1 MLFNSY
7 SFLFGFLPCVL
18 AGWWGLHRWKQARLA
33 FLTASS
39 WFFYAWWDWRFLPV
53 LILATSVDYVAG
65 LWISATEDQLRRRV
79 LLATSL
85 ATNLGIL
92 AYFKYAGFF
101 LGSLNGVGK
110 AVGLTLGL
118 PALAV
123 VLPIGISFYTFNS
136 MSYTIDIFRRK
147 IEPTHNLL
155 EYTTFVSLFPHL
167 IAGPIVRFTDL
178 AGQLRRLTPSLTS
191 EQASLGLFFL
201 ACGLVKKLL
210 IADQLHPY
218 VSRLY
223 DAHSHLGLLTGW
235 AAAVGYSL
243 QLYFDFSGYSD
254 MAVGLALL
262 LGFRFPQNFNSP
274 FKAENISDFW
284 RRWHMSLS
292 SWFRDYLFIPL
303 GGSRCGTRK
312 TIRNLVIT
320 MFLVGLWHGAAW
332 TFIVWGLVH
341 GAYLGGHALLKRAS
355 LTPRNVA
362 LNRAITFLLVCAAFV
377 IFRSPSLGTAGDILS
392 SMAGLHGLDP
402 TVRLHALLP
411 VRFALLVGLL
421 LLFVNLAPNTWQIRI
436 QPRVWHGA
444 LAGAAAALAIMTISQ
459 PHPFIYFQF

>member
-18 AGWWGLHRWKQARLA
+18 AGWWLLRPWKQPRLA

-39 WFFYAWWDWRFLPV
+39 WFFYAWWDWRYLPV
-53 LILATSVDYVAG
+53 LILATSVDYIAG
-65 LWISATEDQLRRRV
+65 HRISSSTDERWRRL

-85 ATNLGIL
+85 ATNIGIL

-101 LGSLNGVGK
+101 FGSLNGIGR
-110 AVGLTLGL
+110 AVGMGAQL
-118 PALAV
+118 PPLHIL
-123 VLPIGISFYTFNS
+123 LPIGISFYTFNS

-147 IEPTHNLL
+147 VEPTRNLL

-178 AGQLRRLTPSLTS
+178 ADQLERLTPRLTS
-191 EQASLGLFFL
+191 KQASRGMFFL
-201 ACGLVKKLL
+201 SCGLVKKLL
-210 IADQLHPY
+210 IADQLHGY

-223 DAHSHLGLLTGW
+223 ASHAHLGLLTGW

-243 QLYFDFSGYSD
+243 ELYFDFSGYSD
-254 MAVGLALL
+254 MAVGLAAL

-303 GGSRCGTRK
+303 GGSQQGTRR
-312 TIRNLVIT
+312 TIRNLLIT
-320 MFLVGLWHGAAW
+320 MFLAGLWHGAAW
-332 TFIVWGLVH
+332 TFVIWGLVH
-341 GAYLGGHALLKRAS
+341 GTFLAGHALLRRVG
-355 LTPRNVA
+355 LTPSSAA
-362 LNRAITFLLVCAAFV
+362 LNRLITFTLVCAAFV
-377 IFRSPSLGTAGDILS
+377 IFRSHGLDIAGDILS
-392 SMAGLHGLDP
+392 SMIGLHGVDP
-402 TVRLHALLP
+402 ATRIHALLP
-411 VRFALLVGLL
+411 PKFVLLIGAL
-421 LLFVNLAPNTWQIRI
+421 LLFVNLAPNTWETRLR
-436 QPRVWHGA
+436 PRLWQGA
-444 LAGAAAALAIMTISQ
+444 FAGAAAAVAIMTIAQ

>member
-7 SFLFGFLPCVL
+7 VFLFAFLPAVL
-18 AGWWGLHRWKQARLA
+18 AGWWGLSRWKPVRLA
-33 FLTASS
+33 FLTGAS
-39 WFFYAWWDWRFLPV
+39 WFFYAWWDWRYLPV
-53 LILATSVDYVAG
+53 LIAAASVDFLAG
-65 LWISATEDQLRRRV
+65 RWIAASASEPRRRL

-85 ATNLGIL
+85 ATNVGIL

-101 LGSLNGVGK
+101 FGSLNGIGR
-110 AVGLTLGL
+110 ALGL
-118 PALAV
+118 GAGLPPLRIL
-123 VLPIGISFYTFNS
+123 LPIGISFYTFNS

-147 IEPTHNLL
+147 VEPTRNVL
-155 EYTTFVSLFPHL
+155 EYTTFVGLFPHL

-178 AGQLRRLTPSLTS
+178 AGQLRRLTPRLTS
-191 EQASLGLFFL
+191 RHAALGVYFL
-201 ACGLVKKLL
+201 SCGLVKKLL

-223 DAHSHLGLLTGW
+223 LDHAHLGLLTGW

-254 MAVGLALL
+254 MAVGLAWL

-303 GGSRCGTRK
+303 GGSHRGPKPTRL
-312 TIRNLVIT
+312 NLVLT

-332 TFIVWGLVH
+332 TFVVWGLVH
-341 GAYLGGHALLKRAS
+341 GLFLGSHAVLRRAG
-355 LTPRNVA
+355 LTPSSTV
-362 LNRAITFLLVCAAFV
+362 LNRVVTFLLVCAAFV
-377 IFRSPSLGTAGDILS
+377 IFRSPSLGVAGDVLS
-392 SMAGLHGLDP
+392 SMLGLHGLG
-402 TVRLHALLP
+402 TAAQVHALLP
-411 VRFALLVGLL
+411 AEFVLLIAALLV
-421 LLFVNLAPNTWQIRI
+421 FV
-436 QPRVWHGA
+436 
-444 LAGAAAALAIMTISQ
+444 
-459 PHPFIYFQF
+459 

>member
-7 SFLFGFLPCVL
+7 GFLFGFLPCVL
-18 AGWWGLHRWKQARLA
+18 AGWWGLRRWKQARLA
-33 FLTASS
+33 FLTAAS
-39 WFFYAWWDWRFLPV
+39 WFFYAWWDWRYLPV
-53 LILATSVDYVAG
+53 LILATSVDFVAG
-65 LWISATEDQLRRRV
+65 LWIHATENELGRRV

-101 LGSLNGVGK
+101 FGSLNGIGR
-110 AVGLTLGL
+110 AAGLGPQL
-118 PALAV
+118 PSLHIL
-123 VLPIGISFYTFNS
+123 LPIGISFYTFNS

-147 IEPTHNLL
+147 IEPTRNVL

-178 AGQLRRLTPSLTS
+178 AGQLRRLTPRLTS
-191 EQASLGLFFL
+191 EQASLGMFFL

-218 VSRLY
+218 VTRLY
-223 DAHSHLGLLTGW
+223 DSHAHLGLLTGW

-254 MAVGLALL
+254 MAVGLAML

-303 GGSRCGTRK
+303 GGSRCGTGR

-332 TFIVWGLVH
+332 TFIIWGLVH
-341 GAYLGGHALLKRAS
+341 GAYLGGHALLRKAG
-355 LTPRNVA
+355 LTPRSVA
-362 LNRAITFLLVCAAFV
+362 VNRVITFALVCAAFV
-377 IFRSPSLGTAGDILS
+377 IFRSPDLGTAGNILS

-402 TVRLHALLP
+402 ARRLAVLLP
-411 VRFALLVGLL
+411 LKFALLVGAL

-436 QPRVWHGA
+436 QPRIWHGA
-444 LAGAAAALAIMTISQ
+444 AVGVAAGLAIMTISQ